1 MVKATVVSKKC
12 ENAENKFSSADTI
25 KPYNSVIHGH
35 RSTYFLIKVE
45 KQIVLFAGMKD
56 LPSGGAGCE
65 RNGFVYYQLNV
76 RTSFS
81 YKKYDRFG

>member
-1 MVKATVVSKKC
+1 
-12 ENAENKFSSADTI
+12 
-25 KPYNSVIHGH
+25 
-35 RSTYFLIKVE
+35 
-45 KQIVLFAGMKD
+45 MKD

-65 RNGFVYYQLNV
+65 RNGFVHYQLNV